1 MTTSDTP
8 RIAVVGAGPGGL
20 TCARILQRAGIPVT
34 VYEHD
39 TARDSRDQGGTL
51 DMQTATGQAALRAA
65 GLLERFSAIAR
76 PEGQDTRALD
86 KHATVLA
93 EHVTGPD
100 EHDSPE
106 IDRADLRALLLD
118 SLEPGTVRFGKTLD
132 HVEPLGRGVHELRF
146 RDGGTATTD
155 LLVGADGAWSRVR
168 PLVSPAQPF
177 YEGVLF
183 IEIRFDD
190 VDRKHPRIAEL
201 VGRGGMF
208 AMQDEK
214 ALIAQ
219 RQSRDRIRAYVA
231 FRADQGWANGL
242 GAAAIRASL
251 LEMFA
256 DWSPR
261 LLALLTDCDDVF
273 LPRPIHALPVPH
285 TWNTRAGV
293 TILGDAAHLMSPFSG
308 LGANTAML
316 DGADLAGAV
325 IGSADLLTALS
336 DYEAVMLPRAA
347 ANAADSH
354 EALHSAIAA
363 GTPDLDHMFDDDIR
377 AAAVPS

>member
-1 MTTSDTP
+1 MTTSTPP
-8 RIAVVGAGPGGL
+8 RIAVIGAGPGGL

-34 VYEHD
+34 VHEHD
-39 TARDSRDQGGTL
+39 SAPDSRDQGGTL
-51 DMQTATGQAALRAA
+51 DMQRTTGQAALRAA

-76 PEGQDTRALD
+76 PEGQDMSTLD

-93 EHVTGPD
+93 EHVAGPD

-118 SLEPGTVRFGKTLD
+118 SLDPGTVRFGETLD
-132 HVEPLGRGVHELRF
+132 HVVPLGRGVHELRF

-155 LLVGADGAWSRVR
+155 LLIGADGAWSKVR
-168 PLVSPAQPF
+168 SLVSPARPF
-177 YEGVLF
+177 YEGVMF

-219 RQSRDRIRAYVA
+219 RQARDRIRAYVA
-231 FRADQGWANGL
+231 FRADQGWADGL
-242 GAAAIRASL
+242 DAATVRASL
-251 LEMFA
+251 LAMFA

-261 LLALLTDCDDVF
+261 LRALLTDCDDAF
-273 LPRPIHALPVPH
+273 IPRPLHALPVPH
-285 TWNTRAGV
+285 VWNTRAGV

-316 DGADLAGAV
+316 DGAELAQAV
-325 IGSADLLTALS
+325 IGSADLFTALA

-354 EALHSAIAA
+354 EALHSALTA
-363 GTPDLDHMFDDDIR
+363 GLPDLDHLADGDR
-377 AAAVPS
+377 ATAASG